1 MQIDADPKLIEAA
14 RQIGSL
20 ILEHNEEA
28 EQERR
33 LSQPVL
39 AALHESGLLRMVT
52 PRSLGGLEV
61 DPITRVRVV
70 EEVAGYDTAAGWTLG
85 NPLD

>member
-1 MQIDADPKLIEAA
+1 MQLDADQKLIETA
-14 RQIGSL
+14 RQLGPL
-20 ILEHNEEA
+20 IREHNEEA
-28 EQERR
+28 EVERR

-61 DPITRVRVV
+61 DPITRAMVI
-70 EEVAGYDTAAGWTLG
+70 EEIAGYDTAAGWTLG